1 MPDHYSH
8 SPYAEQ
14 MKSTEYKRCKR
25 EVDGSETCDEII
37 QKYVTEEPASEWEQ
51 MSPQPA
57 AYAKKQT
64 GAQAEAPA
72 LQEKLQSLFSADP

>member
-37 QKYVTEEPASEWEQ
+37 QKYVTEEPADEWGQ

-57 AYAKKQT
+57 AYAKKQ
-64 GAQAEAPA
+64 EAPVI
-72 LQEKLQSLFSADP
+72 QEKLQSLFSADPQFYQ